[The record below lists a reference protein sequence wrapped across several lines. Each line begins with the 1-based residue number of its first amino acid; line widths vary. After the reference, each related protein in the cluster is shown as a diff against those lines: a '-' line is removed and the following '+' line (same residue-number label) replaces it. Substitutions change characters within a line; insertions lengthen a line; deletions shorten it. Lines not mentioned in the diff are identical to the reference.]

1 MKNNKHL
8 GISLITSTVY
18 YGTVGIDKN
27 GRQYWKTKTEV
38 PKNDFIPTM
47 ISYIQQNSEDG
58 VMTITQNG
66 VNKYV
71 VRLEELAEE
80 ETADGKPQME

>member
-1 MKNNKHL
+1 
-8 GISLITSTVY
+8 
-18 YGTVGIDKN
+18 
-27 GRQYWKTKTEV
+27 
-38 PKNDFIPTM
+38 M

-71 VRLEELAEE
+71 VRLEELADEE
-80 ETADGKPQME
+80 VANGKPQMD